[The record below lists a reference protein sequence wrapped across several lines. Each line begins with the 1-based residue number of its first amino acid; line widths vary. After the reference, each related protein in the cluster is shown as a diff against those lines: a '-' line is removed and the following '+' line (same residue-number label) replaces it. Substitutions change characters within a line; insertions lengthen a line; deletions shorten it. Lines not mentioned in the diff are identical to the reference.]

1 MATNSVP
8 YEVIAAPFVVY
19 YAPVGEAFPLIDAV
33 PAGNWTK
40 IGTSGELNYT
50 DDGVVVSHSQEIEEW
65 YAGGDTGIRKVF
77 RTKESQKVKFTLADM
92 TLEQYRLSLNMNTI
106 TTVAA
111 GSGTAGY
118 KKIGLSRG
126 VDVAQRAILI
136 RGDVSP
142 YGDGLKMQYEL
153 PIAFQ
158 TGTPEVVHGKKGTPA
173 SLSLEWT
180 SIVDANASTSA
191 ERYGRLVVQ
200 HQAAL

>member
-1 MATNSVP
+1 MSTNSVP

-19 YAPVGEAFPLIDAV
+19 YAPVGETFPLVDV
-33 PAGNWTK
+33 TPAGNWTK
-40 IGTSGELNYT
+40 VGTSGELNYT
-50 DDGVVVSHSQEIEEW
+50 DDGVIVSHSQEIEEW

-92 TLEQYRLSLNMNTI
+92 TLEQYRLALNMNAI

-126 VDVAQRAILI
+126 NDVAQRAILI

-173 SLSLEWT
+173 MLALEWT
-180 SIVDANASTSA
+180 SIVDPNASTA
-191 ERYGRLVVQ
+191 FERYGRLVVQ